1 MRNTPKLEN
10 IIQEQIN
17 LRLKYNNARN
27 RSNLSIIVNK
37 CLNNLNQHMNSWILS
52 NQTFNLISEC
62 GLQL

>member
-1 MRNTPKLEN
+1 MLNTPKLEN

-52 NQTFNLISEC
+52 NQTFNLTSEC